1 VLVSFAV
8 SHTGSIGAAAI
19 PEASGLFLS
28 VGCGEPAAERGGGS
42 SETDDRDEA
51 CGDSD
56 GDELVAGEVGVGGN
70 CSGDWF

>member
-1 VLVSFAV
+1 MLVSFAV

-19 PEASGLFLS
+19 PEASGLFLN

-51 CGDSD
+51 
-56 GDELVAGEVGVGGN
+56 
-70 CSGDWF
+70 F